1 MKLNSRGQASIFTII
16 IIVILFLILLG
27 VFFAP
32 FISTS
37 MGVAI
42 SISGLTGSEA
52 FFFANMLLW
61 IIIAFIIWALWN
73 TR

>member
-1 MKLNSRGQASIFTII
+1 MKFNNRGQASIFTII

-61 IIIAFIIWALWN
+61 IILAFIIWALWN